1 VPCAMLQGAEEAA
14 GAEGVWMGDSTL
26 TGRDARTGQF
36 IPVKDARQ
44 RPNTT
49 RSSVFRNRG
58 RA

>member
-1 VPCAMLQGAEEAA
+1 MLQGAEEAA